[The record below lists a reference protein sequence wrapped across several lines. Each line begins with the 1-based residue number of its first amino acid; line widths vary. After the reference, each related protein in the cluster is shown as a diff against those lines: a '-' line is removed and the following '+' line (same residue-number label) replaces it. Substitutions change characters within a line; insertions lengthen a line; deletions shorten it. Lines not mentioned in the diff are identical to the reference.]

1 MVARG
6 TDVTEISPP
15 SQPHFGSLRLIPTY
29 LRPYRW
35 RVAGAIT
42 ALLTAVVLVLGI
54 GQGLRR
60 LVDNGFAGGDGGQL
74 NATALLMFGIVAA
87 LAVATSTR
95 FYLVTWLGERVAA
108 DLRRDLFRRVL
119 GLSQAFFEQ
128 ARTGDILSRLTA
140 DIAVLQALI
149 GSAVSLGARNMLTGL
164 GSFVMLIITSPR
176 LAAIVAVVAPLVV
189 GPMLVFGRREKRLSR
204 ESQDRI
210 ADLGAFAEETI
221 NGLRAVQ
228 AFTYEEQ
235 ARRRFAET
243 VERSFQTAAWRV
255 RTRTMLILVVILLG
269 FGAVTLALWVGGRD
283 VVSGRMTGGEL
294 SAFVLYA
301 VLLASSGASL
311 SEVWGDV
318 QRAAGAAGRL
328 LELLAEEPS
337 IQAPATPAHLPSPV
351 QGRIAFEDVTF
362 EYPTRPGQSALRGFS
377 MTVEPGET
385 VALVGPSGAGKTTVL
400 QLLLRFYDPS
410 AGTVR
415 LDGVEIATLDP
426 AELRRCIGLVPQD
439 PVIFSADAWENI
451 RFGRPDASDA
461 DVRAAAGA
469 AAAVGFLDEL
479 PNGFETF
486 LGAKGVMLSGGQ
498 RQRIAIARAILRDPA
513 VLLLDEATSAL
524 DAESEQAVQRAL
536 SALSRGRTTLVVAH
550 RLATVRRADRIVVL
564 DHGRIVA
571 VGTHDELSR
580 QGGLYARLATL
591 QFNDGPIASSPGGD
605 RMAIDPFR

>member
-1 MVARG
+1 
-6 TDVTEISPP
+6 VTEISPA
-15 SQPHFGSLRLIPTY
+15 SDLHVASLRLIPPY
-29 LRPYRW
+29 LRAYRW
-35 RVAGAIT
+35 RVAGAMT
-42 ALLTAVVLVLGI
+42 ALLTAVVLVLGL
-54 GQGLRR
+54 GQGVRR
-60 LVDNGFAGGDGGQL
+60 LVDKGFASGDHGQL
-74 NATALLMFGIVAA
+74 NSTALLMFGIVAA
-87 LAVATSTR
+87 FAVASSTR

-108 DLRRDLFRRVL
+108 DLRRDLFQRVL

-128 ARTGDILSRLTA
+128 AQTGDILSRLTA

-149 GSAVSLGARNMLTGL
+149 GSAISVGARNVLTGL
-164 GSFVMLIITSPR
+164 GSFGMLIITSPR

-210 ADLGAFAEETI
+210 ADLGAYAEETI

-243 VERSFQTAAWRV
+243 VERSFHTAARRV
-255 RTRTMLILVVILLG
+255 RTRSMLILVVILLG
-269 FGAVTLALWVGGRD
+269 FGAVTFALWIGGRD

-301 VLLASSGASL
+301 VLLATSGASL

-337 IQAPATPAHLPSPV
+337 IRVPATPAHLPAPV

-362 EYPTRPGQSALRGFS
+362 EYPTRPSQSALSGFS
-377 MTVEPGET
+377 IAIEPGET

-410 AGTVR
+410 TGTVR
-415 LDGVEIATLDP
+415 LDGVDIAMLDP
-426 AELRRCIGLVPQD
+426 TELRRCIGLVPQE

-451 RFGRPDASDA
+451 RFGRPGATGA
-461 DVRAAAGA
+461 DVRAAAEA
-469 AAAVGFLDEL
+469 AAADGFLDDL
-479 PNGFETF
+479 PNGFDTF

-498 RQRIAIARAILRDPA
+498 RQRMAIARAILRDPA
-513 VLLLDEATSAL
+513 ILLLDEATSAL
-524 DAESEQAVQRAL
+524 DAESELAVQRAL

-571 VGTHDELSR
+571 VGTHDELNR

-591 QFNDGPIASSPGGD
+591 QFDGGLIDASAGGD
-605 RMAIDPFR
+605 QVAP